1 MELIAFDVQMHI
13 PHASEAAP
21 LWGLTRRA
29 RGTAVPSRAA
39 GYALTALPHPS
50 QLQSLYPAGKQQKY
64 RSRGRGF
71 TRPGGGRHGGGPP
84 HAARS
89 ARPRCQPPALLS
101 ASLPAR
107 CGARLPLHPRGAS
120 PGPRQ
125 GWLAAGRHPAPPPPA
140 GPRAPNAARPRQQP
154 RHSALPNGCRA
165 PPPRPAAGEGR
176 AGTRQGEPEP
186 GEGEGT
192 AAGRRAPAYPP
203 LEPRTRAS
211 GGSTRRDPG
220 RTRPPR
226 PRRGPCL
233 RRPRPQRE
241 GITHVGPVRFRGAAA
256 TRRLPRQPCLPPA
269 PAGGLSLT
277 PRSPS
282 AARRRW
288 FCRKQS
294 QLPRKQR
301 RWRMRGGERG

>member
-165 PPPRPAAGEGR
+165 PPPAPRRERGGPAHGKGSRSRGRGREQRRGGVPQPTRLWSRALGR
-176 AGTRQGEPEP
+176 AAAAP
-186 GEGEGT
+186 GGT
-192 AAGRRAPAYPP
+192 AAVRGLPA
-203 LEPRTRAS
+203 
-211 GGSTRRDPG
+211 
-220 RTRPPR
+220 
-226 PRRGPCL
+226 
-233 RRPRPQRE
+233 
-241 GITHVGPVRFRGAAA
+241 RGAG
-256 TRRLPRQPCLPPA
+256 PA
-269 PAGGLSLT
+269 
-277 PRSPS
+277 
-282 AARRRW
+282 
-288 FCRKQS
+288 
-294 QLPRKQR
+294 
-301 RWRMRGGERG
+301 